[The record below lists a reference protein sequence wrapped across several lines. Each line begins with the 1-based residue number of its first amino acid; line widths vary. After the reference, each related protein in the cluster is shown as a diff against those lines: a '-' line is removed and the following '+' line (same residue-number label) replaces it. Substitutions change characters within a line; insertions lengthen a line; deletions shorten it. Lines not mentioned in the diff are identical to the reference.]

1 MSQFRCSEK
10 CRDTIRMGPY
20 AFTKLCEILWGIG
33 HLQDTKNSSVE
44 DQVAEFL
51 YILVHN
57 ERIRTI
63 SFFFCHSS
71 ETISLYFHNVLRAV
85 IYLKNQNFFYN
96 WMGQRFPHKYEK
108 VRFYPYFKV
117 NIFLSYYM
125 EIFSNMSKEL
135 LT

>member
-1 MSQFRCSEK
+1 
-10 CRDTIRMGPY
+10 MGPY
-20 AFTKLCEILWGIG
+20 AFAKLCEILWAIG

-63 SFFFCHSS
+63 SFFFRHSS

-85 IYLKNQNFFYN
+85 IYLINQNFFN
-96 WMGQRFPHKYEK
+96 NQMGQRFPHKYEK
-108 VRFYPYFKV
+108 VIDFTHTLR
-117 NIFLSYYM
+117 
-125 EIFSNMSKEL
+125 
-135 LT
+135 